1 MEIYD
6 NRRNSDYYP
15 KLSYITNQISIAVM
29 GTIEIKNELH
39 KIIENSDATSVSDFY
54 MLVTDY
60 MTQAEKCIITIAEEN
75 ISDAKINCHQYLK
88 EIMSGWEGWS
98 NLFF

>member
-1 MEIYD
+1 MD
-6 NRRNSDYYP
+6 
-15 KLSYITNQISIAVM
+15 M
-29 GTIEIKNELH
+29 GNLEIKNELH
-39 KIIENSDATSVSDFY
+39 RIIDTSDANSASDFF

-60 MTQAEKCIITIAEEN
+60 MAQTEKCIITVAEEN

-88 EIMSGWEGWS
+88 DIVSGWEGWS